1 MSVKQEPT
9 KWGLNVDIFAL
20 VALAALTALA
30 FIINASF
37 PLPLPFGLTWT
48 FGGAFVQI
56 ADVLL
61 GPLWGGICAGVA
73 IAPNALLLWGAPDV
87 ILGAFLDHF
96 FVSLL
101 NKRLPLVIAAPLALV
116 IMFPYWMI
124 VRLTINGYPIL
135 FALQI
140 HVKAIIQFIV
150 NALIATLILG
160 VPGFGKYFPVRYESH
175 ASSVLLGK
183 E

>member
-1 MSVKQEPT
+1 MSIKKEPN

-20 VALAALTALA
+20 IALAALTALA

-48 FGGAFVQI
+48 FGGVFVQL
-56 ADVLL
+56 ADGLL
-61 GPLWGGICAGVA
+61 GPVWGAVSAGVA
-73 IAPNALLLWGAPDV
+73 IAPNAILLWGAPDV
-87 ILGAFLDHF
+87 ILGAALDHF

-101 NKRLPLVIAAPLALV
+101 NKKLPLPIAAPLALV
-116 IMFPYWMI
+116 IMFPYWMV
-124 VRLTINGYPIL
+124 VRLTINGYPML

-140 HVKAIIQFIV
+140 HVKAIVQFII
-150 NALIATLILG
+150 NGLIATIILG
-160 VPGFGKYFPVRYESH
+160 IPGLGKYFPVRYISH
-175 ASSVLLGK
+175 SSKVVLG